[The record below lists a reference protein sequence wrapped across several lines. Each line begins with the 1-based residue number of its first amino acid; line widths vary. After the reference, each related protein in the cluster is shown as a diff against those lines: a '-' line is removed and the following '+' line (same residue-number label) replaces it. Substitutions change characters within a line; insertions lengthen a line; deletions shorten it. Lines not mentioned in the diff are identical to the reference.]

1 METPFVF
8 GKIASN
14 QDFTDR
20 VVETQHLLDN
30 FRGLVNT
37 VLISPRRWGKSS
49 LVAKAS
55 EIYAQESDKNIVVH
69 IDLFNCRT
77 VDKFYETFAKE
88 LISATN
94 TAFEEFVSSSLKYLS
109 RFAPNFQASDPAGS
123 FELSFGIDIRDKK
136 MSFDEI
142 LDLPQTIAREKGKH
156 IIVCIDEFQT
166 IKDYDDSFAF
176 QCSLRAHWQKHQD
189 VAYCLFGS
197 KRNMM
202 IDLFADSQNP
212 FYKFGDMIF
221 LQKIA
226 SEDWVKFII
235 ERFEETGKYI
245 SEEVA
250 FKIAQMVECHP
261 YYVQQLSQL
270 SWFRTHLE
278 CTEDIV
284 KEAFS
289 SLCAQLSLVF
299 SHIIDGLTPSQ
310 IGFLQAVADGVSSF
324 TSQAVLAKYRLGSSA
339 NVKNIK
345 QALEKKELI
354 DIQPGRIEI
363 QDPVLKFW
371 MLREYRK

>member
-8 GKIASN
+8 GKIASH

-212 FYKFGDMIF
+212 FYKFGDLIF

-270 SWFRTHLE
+270 SWFRTNLE

>member
-94 TAFEEFVSSSLKYLS
+94 TAFEEIVSSSLKYLS

-212 FYKFGDMIF
+212 FYKFGDLIF

>member
-8 GKIASN
+8 GKIASH

-371 MLREYRK
+371 MLREY

>member
-8 GKIASN
+8 GKIASH

>member
-1 METPFVF
+1 
-8 GKIASN
+8 
-14 QDFTDR
+14 
-20 VVETQHLLDN
+20 
-30 FRGLVNT
+30 
-37 VLISPRRWGKSS
+37 
-49 LVAKAS
+49 
-55 EIYAQESDKNIVVH
+55 
-69 IDLFNCRT
+69 
-77 VDKFYETFAKE
+77 
-88 LISATN
+88 
-94 TAFEEFVSSSLKYLS
+94 
-109 RFAPNFQASDPAGS
+109 
-123 FELSFGIDIRDKK
+123 ELSFGIDIRDKK

-212 FYKFGDMIF
+212 FYKFGDLIF

>member
-197 KRNMM
+197 KRNTM

-212 FYKFGDMIF
+212 FYKFGDLIF

>member
-8 GKIASN
+8 GKIASH

-136 MSFDEI
+136 ISFDEI

-212 FYKFGDMIF
+212 FYKFGDLIF

-371 MLREYRK
+371 MLREY

>member
-136 MSFDEI
+136 ISFDEI

-212 FYKFGDMIF
+212 FYKFGDLIF

>member
-136 MSFDEI
+136 ISFDEI

-212 FYKFGDMIF
+212 FYKFGDLIF

-371 MLREYRK
+371 MLREY

>member
-8 GKIASN
+8 GKIASH

-37 VLISPRRWGKSS
+37 ILISPRRWGKSS

-212 FYKFGDMIF
+212 FYKFGDLIF

-371 MLREYRK
+371 MLREY

>member
-8 GKIASN
+8 GKIASH

-20 VVETQHLLDN
+20 VVETQQLLDN

-136 MSFDEI
+136 ISFDEI

-212 FYKFGDMIF
+212 FYKFGDLIF

-371 MLREYRK
+371 MLREY

>member
-8 GKIASN
+8 GKIASH

-212 FYKFGDMIF
+212 FYKFGDLIF

>member
-8 GKIASN
+8 GKIVSH

-212 FYKFGDMIF
+212 FYKFGDLIF

>member
-8 GKIASN
+8 GKIASH

-94 TAFEEFVSSSLKYLS
+94 TTFEEFVSSSLKYLS

-166 IKDYDDSFAF
+166 IKDYDDSFSF

-212 FYKFGDMIF
+212 FYKFGDLIF

>member
-8 GKIASN
+8 GKIASH

-212 FYKFGDMIF
+212 FYKFGDLIF

-371 MLREYRK
+371 MLREY

>member
-8 GKIASN
+8 GKIASH

-55 EIYAQESDKNIVVH
+55 EIYAKESDKNIVVH

-77 VDKFYETFAKE
+77 IDKFYEAFAKE
-88 LISATN
+88 VISATN
-94 TAFEEFVSSSLKYLS
+94 TAFEEFVSSSLRYLS

-123 FELSFGIDIRDKK
+123 YELSFGIDIRDKK

-166 IKDYDDSFAF
+166 IKDYDDSYAF

-202 IDLFADSQNP
+202 IDLFAEPQNP
-212 FYKFGDMIF
+212 FYKFGDLIF
-221 LQKIA
+221 LQKI
-226 SEDWVKFII
+226 SEEDWVKFIV
-235 ERFEETGKYI
+235 ERFAETGKYI
-245 SEEVA
+245 YDEVA
-250 FKIAQMVECHP
+250 LKIAQMVECHP

-270 SWFRTHLE
+270 SWFRTYME

-284 KEAFS
+284 DESFF

-310 IGFLQAVADGVSSF
+310 IGFLQAVADGVTSF
-324 TSQAVLAKYRLGSSA
+324 TSQTVLTKYRLGSSA

-363 QDPVLKFW
+363 QDPVFKFW
-371 MLREYRK
+371 MLREY